1 MHNEETQN
9 NEESQSN
16 SEVLDNTEVLDN
28 DEALVNDEALSEEY
42 ESEPLEA
49 YSIVGIRFE
58 PCGKVYCFKGDG
70 LELKRGER
78 VVVESDL
85 GVSIGKVVIEDNTSD
100 ARGKELKSVLRRVS
114 DDDLKK
120 EADNI
125 SLRKEALDF
134 CNERIMA
141 RGLAMKLLGTDVTLD
156 RKRIVFFFTADT
168 RIDFR
173 ELVKDLAAKFRTR
186 IELRQVGVRDAARIT
201 GGLGVC
207 GRELCCRRFLT
218 SFLPISI
225 KMAKKQELA
234 LNTSKLSG
242 ICGRLMCCLGYEYEE
257 KIREKVE
264 KATKEPEE
272 GEAQEQEL
280 KEEIIEEIIE
290 EVTGVTVEETAP
302 VSEPV
307 RTEPPEEVPQGG
319 VERPEGKR
327 RRRRRR
333 RRGKHKTAQQPVEQA
348 RTEEKESPK
357 PEEKAQAGEKAAVK
371 KPFRRKRR
379 RRKRGKKKE

>member
-1 MHNEETQN
+1 MHNEETN
-9 NEESQSN
+9 NNDEALNN
-16 SEVLDNTEVLDN
+16 SEVLDN

-42 ESEPLEA
+42 ESEAAEA
-49 YSIVGIRFE
+49 HSVVGIRFE
-58 PCGKVYCFKGDG
+58 RCGKVYCFKGNG

-85 GVSIGKVVIEDNTSD
+85 GVSIGRVVIEDNTRD

-120 EADNI
+120 EVDNI
-125 SLRKEALDF
+125 SLKKETLDF

-207 GRELCCRRFLT
+207 GRELCCRQFLT

-257 KIREKVE
+257 KLREKE
-264 KATKEPEE
+264 KKARKEHEE
-272 GEAQEQEL
+272 DEAKEQET

-290 EVTGVTVEETAP
+290 EVTEVTVEEPAP
-302 VSEPV
+302 DSEPA
-307 RTEPPEEVPQGG
+307 RTSPAEAEKPA
-319 VERPEGKR
+319 GKR
-327 RRRRRR
+327 RRRKKRRS
-333 RRGKHKTAQQPVEQA
+333 RGKPKAEQQPKEQA
-348 RTEEKESPK
+348 QAK
-357 PEEKAQAGEKAAVK
+357 PEEKKPDGEKAAVK

>member
-1 MHNEETQN
+1 MHNEETHSKD
-9 NEESQSN
+9 EALSN
-16 SEVLDNTEVLDN
+16 SEVIDN

-42 ESEPLEA
+42 ESGEPEA

-85 GVSIGKVVIEDNTSD
+85 GVSIGRVVIEDNTRD
-100 ARGKELKSVLRRVS
+100 ARSKELKSVLRRVS

-125 SLRKEALDF
+125 ALRKEALDF

-156 RKRIVFFFTADT
+156 RRRIVFFFTADT

-207 GRELCCRRFLT
+207 GRELCCRQFLT

-257 KIREKVE
+257 KLREKEE
-264 KATKEPEE
+264 KAKKER
-272 GEAQEQEL
+272 GEDLAQEQEL
-280 KEEIIEEIIE
+280 KEEAIKKIIEQVK
-290 EVTGVTVEETAP
+290 EVTDATEVIVEEPAP
-302 VSEPV
+302 AAESAGTGPAEEKVS
-307 RTEPPEEVPQGG
+307 PEES
-319 VERPEGKR
+319 EKSAGKR

-333 RRGKHKTAQQPVEQA
+333 RSRGKPKAQQQPKEQA
-348 RTEEKESPK
+348 QTK
-357 PEEKAQAGEKAAVK
+357 PEEKKPEGEKAAVK

-379 RRKRGKKKE
+379 RRKKGKKKE

>member
-1 MHNEETQN
+1 VHNEETHN
-9 NEESQSN
+9 NGEALNN
-16 SEVLDNTEVLDN
+16 SEVLDN
-28 DEALVNDEALSEEY
+28 DEALINDEALSEEY
-42 ESEPLEA
+42 ESEEA
-49 YSIVGIRFE
+49 EAHSAVGIRFE
-58 PCGKVYCFKGDG
+58 PCGKVYCFKGNG
-70 LELKRGER
+70 LELKLGER

-85 GVSIGKVVIEDNTSD
+85 GMSIGRVVIEDNTRD
-100 ARGKELKSVLRRVS
+100 ARGKELKPVLRRVS
-114 DDDLKK
+114 EDDLKK
-120 EADNI
+120 ETENLA
-125 SLRKEALDF
+125 LKTEAFDF

-156 RKRIVFFFTADT
+156 RKRIVFFFSADT

-207 GRELCCRRFLT
+207 GRELCCRQFLT

-225 KMAKKQELA
+225 KMAKKQDLA

-257 KIREKVE
+257 KLREKE
-264 KATKEPEE
+264 KKARKEPEE
-272 GEAQEQEL
+272 EKAKEQEIKQEIVV
-280 KEEIIEEIIE
+280 KEPLAE
-290 EVTGVTVEETAP
+290 P
-302 VSEPV
+302 EPV
-307 RTEPPEEVPQGG
+307 REEPVEKKSPAEEAEGPA
-319 VERPEGKR
+319 GKR

-333 RRGKHKTAQQPVEQA
+333 RPRGKHQTEQPPAQP
-348 RTEEKESPK
+348 
-357 PEEKAQAGEKAAVK
+357 AQAKPDEKTPEGEKAAVK